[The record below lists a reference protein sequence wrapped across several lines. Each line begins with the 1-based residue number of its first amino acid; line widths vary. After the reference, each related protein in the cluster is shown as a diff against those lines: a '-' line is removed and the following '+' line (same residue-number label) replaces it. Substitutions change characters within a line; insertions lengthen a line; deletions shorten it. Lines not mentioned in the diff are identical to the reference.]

1 MNQELLDALNV
12 IYEIVACAY
21 DEIDD
26 CSQIAD
32 REAHDKLGE
41 QLGLM
46 FEFTLLAAKYLADQD
61 AEAELLTRTEQI
73 KWDTN

>member
-21 DEIDD
+21 DDIDD

-32 REAHDKLGE
+32 RVAHEKLGD

-46 FEFTLLAAKYLADQD
+46 FEFTIQAAKFLAAVDE
-61 AEAELLTRTEQI
+61 EAELLTQRN
-73 KWDTN
+73 K